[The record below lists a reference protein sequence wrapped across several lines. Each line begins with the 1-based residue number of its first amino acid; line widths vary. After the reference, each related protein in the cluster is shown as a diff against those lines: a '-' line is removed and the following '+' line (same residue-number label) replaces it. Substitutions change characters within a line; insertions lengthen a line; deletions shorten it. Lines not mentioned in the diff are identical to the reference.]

1 MVEGKTVDE
10 SSVIMARLMQPADAN
25 PSGNVHGGVIMKMV
39 DEAGGVC
46 AIRHARQRCVTVA
59 MDYMSFR
66 APVYIGD
73 LVTVTARITYVG
85 HSSMEVEAIV
95 EAENVRTGQK
105 THTSTCYLIYVALD
119 EQSKPTAVP
128 PLIIRTPEEQ
138 RRWDAAAERRTHRPP
153 RD

>member
-1 MVEGKTVDE
+1 MEGK
-10 SSVIMARLMQPADAN
+10 SVEDSRVVMARLMQPADAN

-46 AIRHARQRCVTVA
+46 AIRHARQRTVTAA

-66 APVYIGD
+66 APVYVGD
-73 LVTVTARITYVG
+73 LVTVTAQITYVG
-85 HSSMEVEAIV
+85 HTSMEVEAIV

-119 EQSKPTAVP
+119 EHGKSAPVP
-128 PLIIRTPEEQ
+128 PLILRTSEEQ
-138 RRWDAAAERRTHRPP
+138 RRWDAAIERRTHRPP

>member
-1 MVEGKTVDE
+1 MEGKTVEE
-10 SSVIMARLMQPADAN
+10 SSVVMSRLMQPADAN
-25 PSGNVHGGVIMKMV
+25 PSGNVHGGVIMKLV

-46 AIRHARQRCVTVA
+46 ALRHARQRAVTVA

-73 LVTVTARITYVG
+73 LVTVTAHITYVG
-85 HSSMEVEAIV
+85 RTSMEVEAVV
-95 EAENVRTGQK
+95 EAENLHTGQK

-119 EQSKPTAVP
+119 EQGKPVPVP
-128 PLIIRTPEEQ
+128 PLILRTPEEQ
-138 RRWDAAAERRTHRPP
+138 QRWDAAVERRTHRPP